1 MLRPVGGVACLPD
14 PPPTL
19 TAVTAS
25 AQPVI
30 DSQQVEIVGRNL
42 LISLLVSSG
51 IEVARPERDRGVD
64 LIAYLDL
71 DVERGFQ
78 ALPLQLKAFSA
89 RGMSVNRKYERLSD
103 LHVVYAWHVREPA
116 QAEFFCLSTAE
127 AVAVANEM
135 GWTRTE
141 SWRKGVY
148 TTNSPPVRLVALLE
162 PYRVTTAEHWLHR
175 VRRTA
180 DRTAP

>member
-1 MLRPVGGVACLPD
+1 
-14 PPPTL
+14 
-19 TAVTAS
+19 
-25 AQPVI
+25 VI

-71 DVERGFQ
+71 EVERGFQ

-116 QAEFFCLSTAE
+116 EAEFFCLSTAE
-127 AVAVANEM
+127 AVAVATEM
-135 GWTRTE
+135 GWTKTGAWE
-141 SWRKGVY
+141 QGVY
-148 TTNSPPVRLVALLE
+148 TTTRPSRRLVALLE
-162 PYRVTTAEHWLHR
+162 QYRVSTAEHWLHR

-180 DRTAP
+180 DPTAP